1 MIERLTMMTVRSIHG
16 NGNTRNDSPESS
28 HLGVRNPMN
37 LHGSIIEENC
47 NKDDVALKSLHGRRI
62 NCVIDR
68 EYFLSRR

>member
-28 HLGVRNPMN
+28 HLGVRSPMD
-37 LHGSIIEENC
+37 LHGSIIEEYC
-47 NKDDVALKSLHGRRI
+47 NKDGVALKSLHGRRI

-68 EYFLSRR
+68 EYYLNRR

>member
-28 HLGVRNPMN
+28 HLGVRTQMD

-47 NKDDVALKSLHGRRI
+47 IEKPS
-62 NCVIDR
+62 R
-68 EYFLSRR
+68 EEDQLCH